1 MHSNHFGIYRTFHQW
16 RGFCSHSTR
25 IERDS
30 GVYLRWYH
38 VMSTC
43 KANTLKGCC
52 HWSCSSHVCNDH
64 IFFQQH
70 WPCIGTYTVQ
80 SKMEKRSFTE
90 VTVVTTR
97 LKGTVV
103 TIFSKNLKIKK
114 LFPTNRLLKFFRSW
128 NVYVETE
135 NTLWLLLPMTFWISW
150 VIWRERKKSLC
161 RKLHMVILRV

>member
-30 GVYLRWYH
+30 GVFLRWYH

-80 SKMEKRSFTE
+80 SKTEKRSFTE

-161 RKLHMVILRV
+161 RKYHFPRS